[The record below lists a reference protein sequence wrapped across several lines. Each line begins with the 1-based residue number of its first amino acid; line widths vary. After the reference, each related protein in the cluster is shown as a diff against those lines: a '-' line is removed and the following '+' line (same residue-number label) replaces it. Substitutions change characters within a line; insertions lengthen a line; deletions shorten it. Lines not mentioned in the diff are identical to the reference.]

1 MSTSDQPAVTT
12 QASAHSGQNLFRV
25 DRMNLISA
33 IVMAMM
39 LTLTV
44 GHKPL
49 LLGWFYIIPIGLIVW
64 VLRSSTR
71 VDEEGIHARYV
82 FKKPVDLTW
91 ENIDGIGFGRS
102 FAKVTTTDGSQHSL
116 PGVSFNDVSKLA
128 EASRGRIPDVI
139 AQAEQ
144 ASHDKV
150 TIIHRDGRQVL
161 VDADKAATEQ
171 SEN

>member
-1 MSTSDQPAVTT
+1 MSTSDQPTVTS
-12 QASAHSGQNLFRV
+12 QASAKSDQHLFRV

-49 LLGWFYIIPIGLIVW
+49 LLGWFYLIPIGLIVW

-71 VDEEGIHARYV
+71 VDDDGLHARYV
-82 FKKPVDLTW
+82 FKKPVDLPW
-91 ENIDGIGFGRS
+91 DQVEGIGFGRS
-102 FAKVTTTDGSQHSL
+102 FAKVTTTNGSQHSL
-116 PGVSFNDVSKLA
+116 PGVSFNDVSRLA

-161 VDADKAATEQ
+161 VDAIEATTKDV
-171 SEN
+171 EN